1 MPHQKNVCRM
11 PLKPVSL
18 LISLIWAQ
26 PARAH
31 VSEQG
36 FVLLLPTNAYIAGGV
51 AAVALTIVLL
61 AFVSTEK
68 STNLFRHLR
77 LFPSPSL
84 NRLRL
89 LTSLVSFGFLVALLY
104 LGIQG
109 SRDPLSNP
117 LPLFIWTLWW
127 IGFVT
132 VQGLFGD
139 LWRWVNPWTG
149 LHALLS
155 SLLQATNRKL
165 PDVLGQWVGVAV
177 FILVTGFALADLA
190 PDDPDRLAGL
200 IIGYYVFT
208 LIGMLVFGAE
218 NWLSRCECFTMLL
231 RYYAMLAPFKVHKSS
246 EQSALH
252 VGLPSWRA
260 YQWGAQRRLNNHSNS
275 YGVSAAVFV
284 LVMLASGSFDGLN
297 ETFWWLGK
305 IGINP
310 LEFPGRSAIITE
322 TVVGLLAANLLLVLI
337 FAVCVVLGMRL
348 VKQTESSKEV
358 SFKTAFSVLAIG
370 ILPIAFAYHVAHFL
384 TAFMVNAQYALAA
397 ASDPMNTG
405 ADLLNL
411 GTFYV
416 TTGFFNTHHTV
427 HIIWLIQAGT
437 VVLGHLLSVLLTHGL
452 AVKLWGTGRAAV
464 VSQIPL
470 AIFMIFYT
478 FLGLW
483 LLASPRG
490 A

>member
-1 MPHQKNVCRM
+1 MS
-11 PLKPVSL
+11 LKSVSL
-18 LISLIWAQ
+18 LLALMWTV
-26 PARAH
+26 PVWAH

-36 FVLLLPTNAYIAGGV
+36 FVLLLPTKAYIAGGV
-51 AAVALTIVLL
+51 AAVALSILLL
-61 AFVSTEK
+61 AFVSAEK
-68 STNLFRHLR
+68 SNGLFRPLSVVRTPNLGR
-77 LFPSPSL
+77 LHF
-84 NRLRL
+84 
-89 LTSLVSFGFLVALLY
+89 LTSLISFGFLLALLY
-104 LGIQG
+104 VGIEG

-132 VQGLFGD
+132 LQGLIGD

-149 LHALLS
+149 LHALFS
-155 SLLQATNRKL
+155 SILRTSNRKL
-165 PDVLGQWVGVAV
+165 PDVLGLWPGVIIFV
-177 FILVTGFALADLA
+177 LIMGFALADLA
-190 PDDPDRLAGL
+190 PDDPDRLASF
-200 IIGYYVFT
+200 IIGYYLFT
-208 LIGMLVFGAE
+208 LVGMLVFGAE
-218 NWLSRCECFTMLL
+218 SWLSRCECFTMLL
-231 RYYAMLAPFKVHKSS
+231 RFYALLAPFKAIEKTN
-246 EQSALH
+246 QSTLQ
-252 VGLPSWRA
+252 VGMPSWRA
-260 YQWGAQRRLNNHSNS
+260 YNWSVQCNLNGPLNS

-297 ETFWWLGK
+297 ETFWWLGN

-310 LEFPGRSAIITE
+310 LAFPGRSAIVTE
-322 TVVGLLAANLLLVLI
+322 TVAGLLAANILLVVV
-337 FAVCVVLGMRL
+337 FATCVAMGLSL
-348 VKQTESSKEV
+348 VKRTEPSSTV

-397 ASDPMNTG
+397 ASDPMKSG
-405 ADLLNL
+405 ADFLDL

-427 HIIWLIQAGT
+427 HIIWLLQAGT
-437 VVLGHLLSVLLTHGL
+437 VVLGHLLSVLLTHSL
-452 AVKLWGTGRAAV
+452 AVKLWGNGRAAV
-464 VSQIPL
+464 ISQIPL
-470 AIFMIFYT
+470 AIFMVFYT